1 MSEFLNAALL
11 YASLGWRVFPLMPKS
26 KDPATPHGFHDATTD
41 VDKIKQWWAVDSRY
55 NVGIATGEGLC
66 VIDVDDKPDKHAV
79 LGSDMLRDWELDH
92 GDISETI
99 CAKTGTG
106 GMHYYF
112 DVGNTKIQS
121 CQSDTIFIDLRC
133 DGGYIVAPPSIH
145 PDTGMRYEW
154 DISPEDMPPT
164 KASDVDKACIQWVYN
179 NRRGADKDGK
189 RDKVKLPTKRVKD
202 GEGRN
207 NFLYEQ
213 GCSARGKGSDDETI
227 AAWLS
232 TLNAMK
238 CDPPLGQAE
247 LDKIINSV
255 CSLPVGMSDE
265 AKELQQQKKPVG
277 RPRKFDHVA
286 IGDKL
291 IQQYNACIIDG
302 MPAVQNGKVYE
313 LGWRAINRAIVE
325 IQKDATRANQME
337 VHHYLLNIAPEIE
350 QSPPNLIA
358 FENGVLNIET
368 MELLPFTPNMVI
380 PNIIPHN
387 WNPSAT
393 SAAVNQ
399 VFENISCGDIGMML
413 NLAEVIGLAMFRS
426 CKFAVCPIL
435 LGEGSNGKS
444 TYIDMVRKVIGRHNV
459 SALHPR
465 DIGKRF
471 QAGQLVGK
479 LANLGDDISNEYVDG
494 DACASIK
501 AIAAG
506 NEIYTDVKGG
516 DGFTFKP
523 YCLSVFSANKFPR
536 LADTSYG
543 MMRRLFPM
551 GFHADFKASSDSYD
565 INIIDKVTSQ
575 ESLEYLCLI
584 GVEGLKRVIDQNGLT
599 ENEESKQINQT
610 VKLEN
615 STVLQW
621 LDACELRPQD
631 ITGRTSNDVHEEYSK
646 WCRDHNLKPVG
657 PRSMSTTFKTEWN
670 IKLEH
675 LEHFMVDGK
684 RSARRVFDFSD

>member
-1 MSEFLNAALL
+1 MSEFLDAALL

-164 KASDVDKACIQWVYN
+164 KATDVDKACIQWVYN

-213 GCSARGKGSDDETI
+213 GCSARGKGSDDATI

-265 AKELQQQKKPVG
+265 AKEQQQKKSVG
-277 RPRKFDHVA
+277 RPRKFEHNA
-286 IGDKL
+286 IAKRL
-291 IQQYNACIIDG
+291 ISEYGACLIDGETPAIRIDGRYKIGWDAFDSVIIDI
-302 MPAVQNGKVYE
+302 ADDCTVN
-313 LGWRAINRAIVE
+313 NRREVKSY
-325 IQKDATRANQME
+325 IQAKAENKR
-337 VHHYLLNIAPEIE
+337 
-350 QSPPNLIA
+350 QSSPYLIA
-358 FENGVLNIET
+358 FNNGVLDVRTLEFRDW
-368 MELLPFTPNMVI
+368 LPDDII
-380 PNIIPHN
+380 PNVIPHN
-387 WNPSAT
+387 WNPGAK
-393 SAAVNQ
+393 ADVLDNVLWKMA
-399 VFENISCGDIGMML
+399 CGDMATYL
-413 NLAEVIGLAMFRS
+413 NLSEFIGVCMVRS
-426 CKFAVCPIL
+426 AKLCPFFPVLI
-435 LGEGSNGKS
+435 GVGSNGKS
-444 TYIDMVRKVIGRHNV
+444 TYIELLKNVIGDENI
-459 SALHPR
+459 SGLQPKEIAA
-465 DIGKRF
+465 RF
-471 QAGQLVGK
+471 MGSHIVGK
-479 LANLGDDISNEYVDG
+479 TANLGDDIASGYLDDRDCAVIKSIATG
-494 DACASIK
+494 DLMF
-501 AIAAG
+501 
-506 NEIYTDVKGG
+506 TDVKGG
-516 DGFTFKP
+516 K
-523 YCLSVFSANKFPR
+523 
-536 LADTSYG
+536 
-543 MMRRLFPM
+543 
-551 GFHADFKASSDSYD
+551 GFHYQPYTGHIAHGPCYG
-565 INIIDKVTSQ
+565 Q
-575 ESLEYLCLI
+575 
-584 GVEGLKRVIDQNGLT
+584 
-599 ENEESKQINQT
+599 
-610 VKLEN
+610 
-615 STVLQW
+615 ST
-621 LDACELRPQD
+621 D
-631 ITGRTSNDVHEEYSK
+631 
-646 WCRDHNLKPVG
+646 
-657 PRSMSTTFKTEWN
+657 
-670 IKLEH
+670 
-675 LEHFMVDGK
+675 
-684 RSARRVFDFSD
+684 